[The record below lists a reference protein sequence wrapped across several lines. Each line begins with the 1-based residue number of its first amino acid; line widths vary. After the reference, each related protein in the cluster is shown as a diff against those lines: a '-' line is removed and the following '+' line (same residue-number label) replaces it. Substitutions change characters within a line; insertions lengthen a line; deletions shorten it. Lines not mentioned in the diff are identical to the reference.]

1 MKIYTKNGDNGE
13 TQLLGG
19 TKVSKD
25 NLRLQCYGCVDEL
38 NAYIGHIYD
47 HNIDEKTNQFI
58 LAIQNRLFDL
68 GSNIAYDQ
76 KNKAISLEKITQE
89 DVERIESEIDRLDE
103 VLPKLTNFIL
113 PSGHKA
119 TSLCHIART
128 VCRRAE
134 RNIVELNTNE
144 FVDPINIRFL
154 NRLSDYLFVLSR
166 YNLFL
171 NKIDEVIWQKKN

>member
-1 MKIYTKNGDNGE
+1 MKIYTKNGDKGE

-25 NLRLQCYGCVDEL
+25 NLRLKSYGSIDEL
-38 NAYIGHIYD
+38 NAYIGHVFD
-47 HNIDEKTNQFI
+47 HDIDKKTNQFT
-58 LAIQNRLFDL
+58 LSIQNKLFDL

-76 KNKAISLEKITQE
+76 KNKAISIQVIDQN
-89 DVERIESEIDRLDE
+89 DVDEIENEIDRIEDM
-103 VLPKLTNFIL
+103 LPPLTNFIL
-113 PSGHKA
+113 PSGHKT

-134 RNIVELNTNE
+134 RNLVELRIKEN
-144 FVDPINIRFL
+144 VDEINIKFL

-166 YNLFL
+166 YNLVI
-171 NKIDEVIWQKKN
+171 NDIDEIIWQKKA